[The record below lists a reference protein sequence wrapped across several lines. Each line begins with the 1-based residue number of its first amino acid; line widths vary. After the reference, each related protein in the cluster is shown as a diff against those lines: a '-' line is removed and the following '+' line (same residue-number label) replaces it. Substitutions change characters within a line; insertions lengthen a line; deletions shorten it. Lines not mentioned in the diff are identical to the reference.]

1 MEHKSGLLVLR
12 LQNMI
17 MSHSIS
23 RLESPRP
30 EDTIRSRK
38 GARRLLES
46 YWSQWLWPAYG
57 SMSIEGFSDMHGN
70 PVTGEFAPSMEIG
83 SNIEQR
89 GTVIDRGC
97 FVGQ

>member
-1 MEHKSGLLVLR
+1 MEHKTGFLVLR
-12 LQNMI
+12 LQNII

-23 RLESPRP
+23 RLQSPGP

-38 GARRLLES
+38 GARRLES

-57 SMSIEGFSDMHGN
+57 SMGVEGFSDMYGN

-89 GTVIDRGC
+89 GTEAR
-97 FVGQ
+97 